1 MLPLISRLTPKEL
14 LMPLV
19 TKKNFSDNDFL
30 FVMSHLV
37 VVFTRK
43 WIDTIFANFTL
54 KLTR

>member
-1 MLPLISRLTPKEL
+1 MMPLISRLTPKEL

-19 TKKNFSDNDFL
+19 TKKNFSDKDFL